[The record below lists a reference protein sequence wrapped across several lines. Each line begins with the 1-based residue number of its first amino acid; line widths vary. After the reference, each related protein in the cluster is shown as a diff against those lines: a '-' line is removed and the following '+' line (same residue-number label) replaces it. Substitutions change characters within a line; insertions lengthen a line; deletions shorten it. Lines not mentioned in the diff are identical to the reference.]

1 MRPKRRQW
9 NMALFV
15 LYCALMLWLLF
26 DRNRY
31 LEGVPYWEQ
40 VGQNISLIPFHTIR
54 LYARLLTD
62 AARPRL
68 VRLAVMNLF
77 GNIFMFLPLGFF
89 LPTLWQGLRRLWRVL
104 LLTAAIVTAVEL
116 IQMLTLVGSC
126 DIDDLILNLL
136 GAALGYGL
144 FRLTAPKEA

>member
-1 MRPKRRQW
+1 MKPTRRQW

-40 VGQNISLIPFHTIR
+40 VGQNISLVPFHTIR
-54 LYARLLTD
+54 LYARLLSGS
-62 AARPRL
+62 ARPHL
-68 VRLAVMNLF
+68 MRLAVVNLF
-77 GNIFMFLPLGFF
+77 GNVLMFLPLGFF
-89 LPTLWQGLRRLWRVL
+89 LPAIWQRLRRLWKVL

-116 IQMLTLVGSC
+116 TQMLTLVGSC

-144 FRLTAPKEA
+144 YRLTAPKEA

>member
-1 MRPKRRQW
+1 MKPTRRQW
-9 NMALFV
+9 NMALFM
-15 LYCALMLWLLF
+15 LYGALMLWMLF

-40 VGQNISLIPFHTIR
+40 VGQRISLVPFHTIR
-54 LYARLLTD
+54 LYARLLTGS
-62 AARPRL
+62 ARPRL
-68 VRLAVMNLF
+68 VHLAVVNLF
-77 GNIFMFLPLGFF
+77 GNVLMFLPLGFF
-89 LPTLWQGLRRLWRVL
+89 LPAIWQRLRRLWRVL

-136 GAALGYGL
+136 GSALGYGL
-144 FRLTAPKEA
+144 YRLTTSKEA